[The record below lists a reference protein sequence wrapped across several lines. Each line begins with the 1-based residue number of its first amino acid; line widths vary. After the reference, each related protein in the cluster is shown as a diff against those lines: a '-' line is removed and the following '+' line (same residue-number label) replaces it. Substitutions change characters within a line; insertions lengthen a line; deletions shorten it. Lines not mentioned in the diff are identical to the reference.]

1 MRVDLYLKL
10 MGITKTRMLA
20 KRLCDQGKILL
31 ENKVLKPSQEV
42 LAGETIHIFLSQ
54 KEIKLKIIEIPSLE
68 IRGQIG
74 TLPILLHGKHSRI
87 ILMLERKVLEE
98 LF

>member
-54 KEIKLKIIEIPSLE
+54 KEIKLKIIEIPSS
-68 IRGQIG
+68 
-74 TLPILLHGKHSRI
+74 KSVAKS
-87 ILMLERKVLEE
+87 ERSQFCYMESTQE